1 MIMIERLATNLGRND
16 EEPNI
21 ELAEE
26 LVKNEDA
33 EGIKEIVGGLTQKKA
48 IANDS
53 IKVLYEIGER
63 NPKLIRDYADDF
75 LNLLTSSNNRLVWGA
90 MTALNTIAEE
100 IPSAIFTQIDKVI
113 SAYKSGSVITID
125 NSMSV
130 FAKVCMADKRYEVA
144 IFPMLLEHLRTCR
157 AKEIP
162 QHAERISICINS
174 DNKTEFLKVLEERKD
189 ELSTSQLKRVQK
201 LIKDLEM

>member
-1 MIMIERLATNLGRND
+1 MIERLATNLGRND

-100 IPSAIFTQIDKVI
+100 VPSAIFTQIDKVI
-113 SAYKSGSVITID
+113 SAYKNGSVITID

-157 AKEIP
+157 TKEIP

-189 ELSTSQLKRVQK
+189 ELSISQLKRVQK
-201 LIKDLEM
+201 LIKDLEK

>member
-1 MIMIERLATNLGRND
+1 MIERLATNLGRND

-63 NPKLIRDYADDF
+63 NPKLIRAYADDF
-75 LNLLTSSNNRLVWGA
+75 LNLLTSSNNRLVWGT

-100 IPSAIFTQIDKVI
+100 VPSAIFTQIDKVI
-113 SAYKSGSVITID
+113 SAYKNGSVITID

-201 LIKDLEM
+201 LIKDLEK

>member
-1 MIMIERLATNLGRND
+1 MIERLATNLGRND

-100 IPSAIFTQIDKVI
+100 VPSAIFTQIDKVI
-113 SAYKSGSVITID
+113 SAYKNGSVITID

-144 IFPMLLEHLRTCR
+144 IFPMLMEHLRTCR

-189 ELSTSQLKRVQK
+189 ELSISQLKRVQK
-201 LIKDLEM
+201 LIKDLEK

>member
-1 MIMIERLATNLGRND
+1 MIERLAVNLGRND

-21 ELAEE
+21 ELADE
-26 LVKNEDA
+26 LVKNKDA
-33 EGIKEIVGGLTQKKA
+33 EGIKEIVGGLRQKKA

-63 NPKLIRDYADDF
+63 NPKLIRDYANDF
-75 LNLLTSSNNRLVWGA
+75 LNLLTSSNNRLVWGG

-100 IPSAIFTQIDKVI
+100 VPSAIFPQIDKVI
-113 SAYKSGSVITID
+113 SAYKRGSVITVD

-130 FAKVCMADKRYEVA
+130 FAKVCKADKRYEAA

-162 QHAERISICINS
+162 QHAERISICINA

-189 ELSTSQLKRVQK
+189 ELSAAQLKRVEK
-201 LIKDLEM
+201 LIRDLEK

>member
-1 MIMIERLATNLGRND
+1 MIERLAVNLGRND

-21 ELAEE
+21 ALADE
-26 LVKNEDA
+26 LVRNKDV
-33 EGIKEIVGGLTQKKA
+33 EGIKEIVGGLSQKKA

-63 NPKLIRDYADDF
+63 NPKLIRDYANDF
-75 LNLLTSSNNRLVWGA
+75 LNLLTSSNNRLVWGG
-90 MTALNTIAEE
+90 MSALNTIAQEV
-100 IPSAIFTQIDKVI
+100 PSAIFPQIDKVI

-130 FAKVCMADKRYEVA
+130 FAKVCKADKRYEAA

-162 QHAERISICINS
+162 QHSERISVCINAN
-174 DNKTEFLKVLEERKD
+174 NKDEFVNVLEERKD
-189 ELSTSQLKRVQK
+189 ELSAAQLKRVQK
-201 LIKDLEM
+201 LINELMK

>member
-1 MIMIERLATNLGRND
+1 MIERLATNLGRND

-48 IANDS
+48 IVNDS

-100 IPSAIFTQIDKVI
+100 VPSAIFTQIDKVI
-113 SAYKSGSVITID
+113 SAYKNGSVITID

-162 QHAERISICINS
+162 QHAERISICIN
-174 DNKTEFLKVLEERKD
+174 DNNKTEFLKVLEERKD
-189 ELSTSQLKRVQK
+189 ELSTPQLKRVQK
-201 LIKDLEM
+201 LMNELVK

>member
-1 MIMIERLATNLGRND
+1 MIERLATNLGRND

-33 EGIKEIVGGLTQKKA
+33 EGIKEIVDGLTQKKA

-63 NPKLIRDYADDF
+63 NPKLLRDYADDF

-100 IPSAIFTQIDKVI
+100 VPSAIFTQIDKVI

-157 AKEIP
+157 TKEIP

-189 ELSTSQLKRVQK
+189 ELSISQLKRVQK
-201 LIKDLEM
+201 LIKDLEK